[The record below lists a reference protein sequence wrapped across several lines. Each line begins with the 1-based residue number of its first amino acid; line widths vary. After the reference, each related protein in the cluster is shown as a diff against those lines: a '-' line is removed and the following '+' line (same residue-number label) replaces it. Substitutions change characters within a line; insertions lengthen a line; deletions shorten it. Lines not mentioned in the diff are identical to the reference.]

1 MPPLYCYNILYHTRK
16 PQREPLVVEAADQKY
31 KQTNRFIYLGGV
43 IDENAN
49 INPEIERRTRFAWA
63 CFKKYG
69 RELYDRP
76 TAPLQLKVRMLK
88 AEVLETLL
96 YGCMTWTLGQ
106 EHYAKL
112 RTVHHQLLLRTIGS
126 SQPSPTLRPCA
137 VILQSAQADP
147 LR

>member
-1 MPPLYCYNILYHTRK
+1 MSRRWLSKLPTRSTI
-16 PQREPLVVEAADQKY
+16 

-49 INPEIERRTRFAWA
+49 INPEIERRIRFAWA

-69 RELYDRP
+69 RQLYDRP

-96 YGCMTWTLGQ
+96 CGCMT
-106 EHYAKL
+106 
-112 RTVHHQLLLRTIGS
+112 
-126 SQPSPTLRPCA
+126 
-137 VILQSAQADP
+137 
-147 LR
+147 